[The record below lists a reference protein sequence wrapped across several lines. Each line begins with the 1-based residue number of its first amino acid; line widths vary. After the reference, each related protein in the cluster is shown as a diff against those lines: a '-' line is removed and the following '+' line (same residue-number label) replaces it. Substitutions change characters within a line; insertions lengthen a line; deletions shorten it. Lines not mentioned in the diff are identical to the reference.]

1 VWLTLIYIISV
12 VSELQTWCVPVCK
25 HAVSG
30 FVLKVGVAERLM
42 SQLGVDTLGTV
53 TCSMNPKTIC
63 SENNKQNEK

>member
-1 VWLTLIYIISV
+1 
-12 VSELQTWCVPVCK
+12 
-25 HAVSG
+25 VSG